1 MDDEP
6 MEAVEAD
13 STQPDLAPDSTPI
26 TEPETPK
33 RPHPLLRPGGMG
45 V

>member
-1 MDDEP
+1 